1 MAMHG
6 YGMGSCA
13 RGDLYEHMAASDA
26 GTTRCRCI
34 WVGLFLFFSLF
45 CVSVGLVFASDSLIC
60 WAVDV
65 VKQPR
70 AANKARVG
78 RSLFSVS
85 VTGAAAERAS
95 CSREGTSITESAWSA
110 AQRLTTEQSCT
121 LMCFKPTVGRA
132 GHRLASKPMSKPLD
146 VVTLAPSIGLVDGWS
161 QLSSDTWPLKCDTF
175 LCLRPPLL

>member
-85 VTGAAAERAS
+85 DRRS
-95 CSREGTSITESAWSA
+95 CRKGKLLEGGHFNN
-110 AQRLTTEQSCT
+110 RVCL
-121 LMCFKPTVGRA
+121 VGRA
-132 GHRLASKPMSKPLD
+132 ASNYRTVLHAHVFQANRRTRGAPIGFQANVQAPRRRHACSVDRARGRLVATFIGHVA
-146 VVTLAPSIGLVDGWS
+146 T
-161 QLSSDTWPLKCDTF
+161 
-175 LCLRPPLL
+175 